1 MNFGQGVYQKHAVK
15 IGFIFLIL
23 GAIGFVLEC
32 VSAMEYY
39 QGKDFTIRVKNVL
52 KNSKSIK
59 KNHWKSM
66 YLRLYFLI
74 RKSLKGIRLAL
85 ITSETSITILF
96 FFLCACKCK
105 FLIKNWITDNIVQVT
120 SFQCYEWL
128 TF

>member
-59 KNHWKSM
+59 KNH
-66 YLRLYFLI
+66 
-74 RKSLKGIRLAL
+74 
-85 ITSETSITILF
+85 
-96 FFLCACKCK
+96 
-105 FLIKNWITDNIVQVT
+105 
-120 SFQCYEWL
+120 
-128 TF
+128 